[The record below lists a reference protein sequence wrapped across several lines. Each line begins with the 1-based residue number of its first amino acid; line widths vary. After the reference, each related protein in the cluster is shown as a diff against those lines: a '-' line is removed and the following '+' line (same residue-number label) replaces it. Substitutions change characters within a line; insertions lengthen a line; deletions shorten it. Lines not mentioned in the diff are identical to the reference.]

1 MMKRG
6 VVIAIRVLM
15 LQLIAVSAICCS
27 DRLNGRKIQSYD
39 LRFELATSPNTK
51 SQEGSELPAV
61 WTFESKTGEPVLEA
75 MPLHSD
81 DGLWRPAE
89 PYSWKENCPLDFYAA
104 SPLGYASFDR
114 EKGICFNSYD
124 SSLDYDLLY
133 AEPVLEKK
141 AEKTMGFVSLTFKR
155 PVSLMRIYIKQE
167 LLDPSGILIK
177 SLTVDGLKH
186 KGSFVSLPQ
195 PRWSLEGEA
204 ESLVL
209 WSGELESPVEQV
221 ELCESYVLPQNARLD
236 FTLLC
241 DVWPGVSSLR
251 EQELSGT
258 IYLNMAPGKL
268 YELYLTVT
276 EYLTLKVDKDSL

>member
-1 MMKRG
+1 MKRG
-6 VVIAIRVLM
+6 VVIAIRGLI
-15 LQLIAVSAICCS
+15 LQLIAVSVICCTDS
-27 DRLNGRKIQSYD
+27 QGGKKIQSYD

-51 SQEGSELPAV
+51 SQEDSELPAV
-61 WTFESKTGEPVLEA
+61 WAFESKTGEPVIES
-75 MPLHSD
+75 MPLQYD
-81 DGLWRPAE
+81 AGLWRPAE
-89 PYSWKENCPLDFYAA
+89 PYSWKENYPLDFYVA

-114 EKGICFNSYD
+114 KKGICFDSYD
-124 SSLDYDLLY
+124 TAMGYDLLY
-133 AEPVLEKK
+133 TDPVLNRE
-141 AEKTMGFVSLTFKR
+141 AEQTMGFVSLTFKR
-155 PVSLMRIYIKQE
+155 PVSLIRIYIKQE
-167 LLDPSGILIK
+167 LLAPSGILIK

-204 ESLVL
+204 EPLEL
-209 WSGELESPVEQV
+209 WSGELESPGEQV

-241 DVWPGVSSLR
+241 DIWTGVSSLR
-251 EQELSGT
+251 EQKLSGT

-268 YELYLTVT
+268 YELYLAVT

>member
-1 MMKRG
+1 MKRG
-6 VVIAIRVLM
+6 VVIAIRGLI
-15 LQLIAVSAICCS
+15 LQLIAVSVICCTDS
-27 DRLNGRKIQSYD
+27 QGGKKIQSYD

-61 WTFESKTGEPVLEA
+61 WAFESKTGEPVLEA
-75 MPLHSD
+75 MPLQYD
-81 DGLWRPAE
+81 AGLWRPAE
-89 PYSWKENCPLDFYAA
+89 PYSWKENYPLDFYVA

-114 EKGICFNSYD
+114 KKGICFDSYD
-124 SSLDYDLLY
+124 TAMGYDLLY
-133 AEPVLEKK
+133 TDPVLNRE
-141 AEKTMGFVSLTFKR
+141 AEQTMGFVSLTFKR
-155 PVSLMRIYIKQE
+155 PVSLIRIYIKQE
-167 LLDPSGILIK
+167 LLAPSGILIK

-204 ESLVL
+204 EPLEL
-209 WSGELESPVEQV
+209 WSGELESPGEQV

-241 DVWPGVSSLR
+241 DIWTGVSSLR
-251 EQELSGT
+251 EQKLSGT

-268 YELYLTVT
+268 YELYLAVT